1 MALCVCLPRG
11 EGGKKIN
18 QCESYLVNSQVLVT
32 EQCKVKL
39 KAQETGKGEEL
50 EDKEGQRRWE

>member
-1 MALCVCLPRG
+1 MSAYQ
-11 EGGKKIN
+11 EGREGKKIN

-39 KAQETGKGEEL
+39 KAQETGEGEEL

>member
-1 MALCVCLPRG
+1 MSAYQEGREG
-11 EGGKKIN
+11 EKN
-18 QCESYLVNSQVLVT
+18 QSMYLVNSQVLVT